1 MPETSKN
8 QSLREAV
15 RLTRAKSS
23 RLSWALKAY
32 GHLLAAAVKAD
43 TSPEAREVEKLP
55 EEQISE
61 HLAQLILDRA
71 DPTAA
76 KTMTAWLV
84 RQYAHGGL
92 RLEDTGT
99 AYETL
104 EMFERYGPRLPEGLR
119 DLGQYASL
127 AQVWEAV
134 LPLATAEQ
142 NKLSGKAQKTL
153 DRDKAYAE
161 SRILRQD
168 PDGFTIAVPLTEFAA
183 KWWGRGTRWCTAAE
197 KANQF
202 SHYHK
207 DAPLIV
213 MVIPELGDRGKFQM
227 WVTRDDIQLMDA
239 ADRPVLNALI
249 ESNWERF
256 EPLVQVAFLQNGAA
270 LSFFPQSLRSP
281 DLCRIA
287 IEGNGRA
294 LMHAPKNLYTED
306 LYKLAVAQ
314 NGEALGLIEYDLR
327 TPELCRIAVEQ
338 NGLAL
343 ADVPERFRT
352 VDICRIAVEQNGW
365 ALDWVPKDLCS
376 EELCRIAVTQNGWNL
391 QVVPRHVRTD
401 TLCRIAVERDGGVL
415 GFVPE
420 HLRTAELCSM
430 AVAQNGLAIGDV
442 PSYLQSEE
450 LYRIAV
456 SLDGEALFRIPEL
469 QRNEDLCRIAV
480 MQNPKSIR
488 HVPDHLQLKI
498 APFARHKDVLPEA
511 PIWDISLLDRLEEA
525 LRPPEESLNRS
536 ERRPHA

>member
-1 MPETSKN
+1 M
-8 QSLREAV
+8 
-15 RLTRAKSS
+15 RLNRAKSS

-32 GHLLAAAVKAD
+32 GHLLAAAIKAD
-43 TSPEAREVEKLP
+43 TSPEAREVETLP

-61 HLAQLILDRA
+61 HVAQLILNHA

-104 EMFERYGPRLPEGLR
+104 KMFERYCPTLPEGQR

-142 NKLSGKAQKTL
+142 TKLSGKAQKAL
-153 DRDKAYAE
+153 DLDKAYAE

-227 WVTRDDIQLMDA
+227 WVTRDDMRGDIQFMDA
-239 ADRPVLNALI
+239 ADRPVSNALI

-256 EPLVQVAFLQNGAA
+256 EPLVQVAFVQNGVA
-270 LSFFPQSLRSP
+270 LRFFPESLRSP

-287 IEGNGRA
+287 IEANGRA
-294 LMHAPKNLYTED
+294 LWHVPKNLHTED
-306 LYKLAVAQ
+306 LYKLAVTK
-314 NGEALGLIEYDLR
+314 NGAALGLIEYDLR
-327 TPELCRIAVEQ
+327 SPELCRIAVEQ
-338 NGLAL
+338 NGFAL
-343 ADVPERFRT
+343 ASVPERFRT
-352 VDICRIAVEQNGW
+352 VDICRSAVEQNGW
-365 ALDWVPKDLCS
+365 ALEWVPKDLCS
-376 EELCRIAVTQNGWNL
+376 EELCRIAVTQDGWNL
-391 QVVPRHVRTD
+391 QVVPRHLRTD
-401 TLCRIAVERDGGVL
+401 TLCRIAVESDGELL
-415 GFVPE
+415 GLVPE
-420 HLRTAELCSM
+420 EFRTEELCKM
-430 AVAQNGLAIGDV
+430 AVAQNGLAIGYV
-442 PSYLQSEE
+442 PLFLQSEE

-456 SLDGEALFRIPEL
+456 SLDGEALCRITEL
-469 QRNEDLCRIAV
+469 RRNEDLCRIAV
-480 MQNPKSIR
+480 MQNPKSIQ
-488 HVPDHLQLKI
+488 HVPDHLQLKMV
-498 APFARHKDVLPEA
+498 PFARQKDVA
-511 PIWDISLLDRLEEA
+511 PKAPLWDISLLDRLEEA
-525 LRPPEESLNRS
+525 LRPTGESLDPP
-536 ERRPHA
+536 EKRPHA